1 MMIMQ
6 SNKII
11 IKLKFF
17 PFKKHSSRQSPLFL
31 QPPPLF
37 FPGSV
42 CFFAPPLF
50 PLAALFLRSP
60 CVSPGPFLLPSY
72 YSPHFSPAR
81 FLVFLR
87 ANPFFSAPPF
97 SLTPPLLLRP
107 PASNSGTVTVMRQF
121 SHTIKLYIN
130 GNSA

>member
-1 MMIMQ
+1 MIMQ

-17 PFKKHSSRQSPLFL
+17 PFKKHFSRQAPFFSS
-31 QPPPLF
+31 PPPPF
-37 FPGSV
+37 FSRALYV
-42 CFFAPPLF
+42 SLRLTLF
-50 PLAALFLRSP
+50 PLAALFLRSL

-107 PASNSGTVTVMRQF
+107 PASNSGTVTVMHQF